1 MNKFIKIVYS
11 IIVFLLITNCS
22 FDTKSGIWSGKKKL
36 KATNNKNYEVV
47 KLSKNE
53 EIIKNE
59 FNTSLKIT
67 LKHKSKKNEERL
79 LADIN
84 SFNLVPHMIFDG
96 NIETISKYKFGKIKK
111 YKSTEPDLII
121 TKNFIIFYDKNGSI
135 LKFDKN
141 TNLLWSKN
149 IYSKKE
155 KKNISNL
162 SFAITKKNV
171 FIADNLGKY
180 YALDLDTGK
189 MLWSKKVNAPFNSQ
203 IKIKND
209 KLFIVDINNVLW
221 CISNLNGS
229 IVWKVQTS
237 ASLITTKKKLSLVLS
252 KNSVIFS
259 NSVGDVTKVDID
271 TGEFIWQIPTQNTLL
286 KNSTNFLKTSDL
298 VMLGENIF
306 FSNNKNQFFSINEK
320 LGVFQW
326 KQNVNSS
333 IRPIIIDNII
343 FTVSVE
349 GFLILIDL
357 DTGKIIRA
365 TYLLEK
371 FKEKVRDS
379 ISFEGFV
386 IASNKAFITTNTG
399 FVIICPIL
407 NGKVEQN
414 FKISKSSLSKPFI
427 RDNNL
432 YIIKDDAIIV
442 LN

>member
-47 KLSKNE
+47 KLSKND

-67 LKHKSKKNEERL
+67 LKDKSKKNEELL

-162 SFAITKKNV
+162 SFAITKK
-171 FIADNLGKY
+171 
-180 YALDLDTGK
+180 
-189 MLWSKKVNAPFNSQ
+189 M
-203 IKIKND
+203 
-209 KLFIVDINNVLW
+209 
-221 CISNLNGS
+221 
-229 IVWKVQTS
+229 
-237 ASLITTKKKLSLVLS
+237 
-252 KNSVIFS
+252 
-259 NSVGDVTKVDID
+259 
-271 TGEFIWQIPTQNTLL
+271 
-286 KNSTNFLKTSDL
+286 FL
-298 VMLGENIF
+298 
-306 FSNNKNQFFSINEK
+306 
-320 LGVFQW
+320 
-326 KQNVNSS
+326 
-333 IRPIIIDNII
+333 
-343 FTVSVE
+343 
-349 GFLILIDL
+349 
-357 DTGKIIRA
+357 
-365 TYLLEK
+365 
-371 FKEKVRDS
+371 
-379 ISFEGFV
+379 
-386 IASNKAFITTNTG
+386 
-399 FVIICPIL
+399 
-407 NGKVEQN
+407 
-414 FKISKSSLSKPFI
+414 
-427 RDNNL
+427 
-432 YIIKDDAIIV
+432 
-442 LN
+442 